1 MQNVVVYL
9 AVIEGK
15 AGTILQDL
23 AVFQGFAQA
32 HPHDVQSP
40 DVLFSLDVGEL
51 GYYKTCSNAS
61 HTPYN
66 VGLLYL
72 HTLHTFPFH
81 ATDSTELTQVNVN
94 VKCQNPTFYYN

>member
-9 AVIEGK
+9 AVIDGK
-15 AGTILQDL
+15 TGTILQDL

-40 DVLFSLDVGEL
+40 DVLFSLGVGEL

-61 HTPYN
+61 HTPYS
-66 VGLLYL
+66 VGLLHL
-72 HTLHTFPFH
+72 HTLHTIPFH
-81 ATDSTELTQVNVN
+81 TSCSCQLTQLN
-94 VKCQNPTFYYN
+94 